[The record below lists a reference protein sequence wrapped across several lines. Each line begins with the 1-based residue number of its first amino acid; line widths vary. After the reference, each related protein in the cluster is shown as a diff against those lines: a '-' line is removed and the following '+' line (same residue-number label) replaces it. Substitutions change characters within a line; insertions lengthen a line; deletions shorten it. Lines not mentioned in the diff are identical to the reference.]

1 MFFFKP
7 DVADT
12 TNRHR
17 INPCHSVNWM
27 FTKRSGRVTEW
38 QSFILWSV
46 TLSKEVNQSGFDNKW
61 IGNVKDATLCHIL
74 YHQKW
79 KLLNHFCH
87 KTENVNYGGSMFY
100 DLFCFHF
107 CVFLGIT
114 RGDFSTNYRKFGLTF
129 LYGYQ
134 FPFIEMYEYLFK
146 K

>member
-17 INPCHSVNWM
+17 INPCHPVNWM

-38 QSFILWSV
+38 QSFAILSPFSYLSVIFHLNEWQSFILWRV

-61 IGNVKDATLCHIL
+61 IGNVKDSTLCHIL

-79 KLLNHFCH
+79 KLFNHFCH

-107 CVFLGIT
+107 CVFWGIT
-114 RGDFSTNYRKFGLTF
+114 RRDFSTN
-129 LYGYQ
+129 
-134 FPFIEMYEYLFK
+134 
-146 K
+146 